1 MSLLEVLMLHLV
13 LGRVTLGNTNPSR
26 VESTPRK
33 FSFAALSLLLR
44 YGFRAKDSSSISFA
58 KKCSFLRHMHRYLF
72 YAIVSVFFSIFI
84 ALFHSYTL
92 QIEPKRCV

>member
-13 LGRVTLGNTNPSR
+13 LGRVALGNTNPSR

-44 YGFRAKDSSSISFA
+44 YGFRAKGSASILLA
-58 KKCSFLRHMHRYLF
+58 KS
-72 YAIVSVFFSIFI
+72 AFF
-84 ALFHSYTL
+84 
-92 QIEPKRCV
+92 